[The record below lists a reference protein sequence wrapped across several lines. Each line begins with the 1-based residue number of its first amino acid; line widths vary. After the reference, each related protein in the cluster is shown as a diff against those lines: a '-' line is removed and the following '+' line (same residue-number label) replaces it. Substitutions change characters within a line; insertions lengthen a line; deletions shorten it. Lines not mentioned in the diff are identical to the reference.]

1 MSNDHLAGA
10 WVLNG
15 ISALAAQIMPIVGV
29 ISFCL
34 TIGYTVYQWRK
45 DAKKNNAE
53 PKN

>member
-1 MSNDHLAGA
+1 MSNDHIAGA

-29 ISFCL
+29 VSFCL

-45 DAKKNNAE
+45 DVKKNTA
-53 PKN
+53 KSKD

>member
-1 MSNDHLAGA
+1 MTNDHIAGA

-29 ISFCL
+29 LSFCL

-45 DAKKNNAE
+45 DVKKNNPE